1 MQIFETKNLLFCVSL
16 CIILP
21 SITSANDNLR
31 DLLRK
36 SKWDG
41 IIGTWVDQASNGGVL
56 ETTYAWKI
64 KDRVIEVVTKE
75 AEKESVA
82 LIGVNA
88 KTHDV
93 FQMGATSDGSS
104 SQGNWKFKDDGTAV
118 LGMVFTAGDGSE
130 GALEIR
136 PYLEDKDS
144 MTVTIVLPQPIEIE
158 MVRVGKKT
166 NADRA
171 LKHLLNHQNIF
182 PKISEVVLRRTARP
196 EIKRL
201 GFFSFLRKLL

>member
-1 MQIFETKNLLFCVSL
+1 MQIFKTKNLLFCVSL

-41 IIGTWVDQASNGGVL
+41 IIGTSVDQASNGDAP

-104 SQGNWKFKDDGTAV
+104 SLGNWRTGNSRTTA
-118 LGMVFTAGDGSE
+118 
-130 GALEIR
+130 
-136 PYLEDKDS
+136 
-144 MTVTIVLPQPIEIE
+144 LPFWEWFSQ
-158 MVRVGKKT
+158 RVMARKEH
-166 NADRA
+166 
-171 LKHLLNHQNIF
+171 LKLDLTS
-182 PKISEVVLRRTARP
+182 KIK
-196 EIKRL
+196 IQ
-201 GFFSFLRKLL
+201 

>member
-31 DLLRK
+31 DILRK

-41 IIGTWVDQASNGGVL
+41 IIGTWVDQASNGGAL

-104 SQGNWKFKDDGTAV
+104 SLGNWRTGNSRT
-118 LGMVFTAGDGSE
+118 T
-130 GALEIR
+130 
-136 PYLEDKDS
+136 
-144 MTVTIVLPQPIEIE
+144 VLPFWEWFSQ
-158 MVRVGKKT
+158 
-166 NADRA
+166 RA
-171 LKHLLNHQNIF
+171 MARNEHLKLDLTS
-182 PKISEVVLRRTARP
+182 KIK
-196 EIKRL
+196 IQ
-201 GFFSFLRKLL
+201 

>member
-1 MQIFETKNLLFCVSL
+1 MQINKPKNLLFCVSL

-31 DLLRK
+31 DILRK

-41 IIGTWVDQASNGGVL
+41 IIGTWVDQASNGDAL

-75 AEKESVA
+75 AGKESVA

-88 KTHDV
+88 KTHEV
-93 FQMGATSDGSS
+93 FQMGAASDGSS
-104 SQGNWKFKDDGTAV
+104 SLGNWKFKDDSTAV

-136 PYLEDKDS
+136 LYLEDKDS

-158 MVRVGKKT
+158 MVRVAKK
-166 NADRA
+166 NQR
-171 LKHLLNHQNIF
+171 
-182 PKISEVVLRRTARP
+182 
-196 EIKRL
+196 
-201 GFFSFLRKLL
+201 